1 MLSIYKCSCASAIDF
16 AAEELRRYL
25 RMMMPEGG
33 HIAIKQ
39 ADGVT
44 DGICLG
50 LLSELGLPDG
60 DVEDPHMDEILY
72 ADVQKTRGI
81 IAGNNP
87 RAVLLAVYE
96 YLRAQGC
103 RWLFPGVDGEYIPE
117 REALAPVSFRKKPS
131 CRYRAFANAAA
142 TSQQATLAMIDFL
155 PKIGMNT
162 FMFEFRIPT
171 HYTDSYYNHLHN
183 QKNRPP
189 EPVTPRTIL
198 AWKRSAESEVDR
210 RGLLFHDVGHGFCV
224 DAFGID
230 SSLSWYESD
239 ERHIPEGARQ
249 YLAEVDGHR
258 GFFHGVPI
266 NTNFCMSD
274 PTARRKVAEC
284 VADYAEHHENVDLL
298 HVWLADGFNNHCECK
313 NCQKKSP
320 SDWYVDTLND
330 IDAVLSARALPT
342 KIVFLAYVDTVW
354 APECT
359 AFHNPDRFVF
369 MLAPFTRRYYDTIP
383 KDGINVNT
391 PPYVRN
397 RIYLPRT
404 LEEFLA
410 FYRDWQKVFSGPAF
424 AFEYHFCWVQFRDFS
439 KLGVARLIYDE
450 VHLYKS
456 LGINGIVEDGDLRPF
471 LPNGIQLYTLA
482 RSLFDLD
489 TPYGEIVEDYFSHLY
504 GKDHALFHSFLQE
517 IGEVFDWKYFSE
529 LAPKDARVSKFYSP
543 EAAEALKKAPELIAR
558 GRALVREHFNS
569 EIRVQT
575 VAVRLFSHYLDLL
588 EKTAELMIKK
598 AIGDDRE
605 ATRLLEAFKEEFGRR
620 ECEIEPYFNH
630 NCFFNFLHYVVVG
643 HTSNIDY
650 IE

>member
-1 MLSIYKCSCASAIDF
+1 MLSINKCSAASAIDF

-33 HIAIKQ
+33 HIAVGY
-39 ADGVT
+39 APGATEGFRV
-44 DGICLG
+44 G
-50 LLSELGLPDG
+50 LLSDLGLFDR
-60 DVEDPHMDEILY
+60 DVADPEMDEILY
-72 ADVQKTRGI
+72 ADTDTAGGI

-117 REALAPVSFRKKPS
+117 REGLLPVTFRKKPS

-142 TSQQATLAMIDFL
+142 TSQQATIAMIDFL

-189 EPVTPRTIL
+189 EPVTPRQIL
-198 AWKRSAESEVDR
+198 SWKRSAESEVDR

-239 ERHIPEGARQ
+239 ECHIPEDMRQ
-249 YLAEVDGHR
+249 YLAEVGGHR
-258 GFFHGVPI
+258 GFFRGVPI
-266 NTNFCMSD
+266 NTNFCMSN
-274 PTARRKVAEC
+274 PTARKMVARC
-284 VADYAEHHENVDLL
+284 VADYAENHENVDLL
-298 HVWLADGFNNHCECK
+298 HVWLADGINNHCECAD
-313 NCQKKSP
+313 CKKKIP
-320 SDWYVDTLND
+320 TDFYIDMLND
-330 IDAVLSARALPT
+330 IDEEMSARNIPT
-342 KIVFLAYVDTVW
+342 KVVFLAYVDIVW
-354 APECT
+354 APEST
-359 AFHNPDRFVF
+359 ALKNPDRFVF

-383 KDGINVNT
+383 KDGIKVKN

-397 RIYLPRT
+397 KIYLPKT
-404 LEEFLA
+404 LEEYLA
-410 FYRDWQKVFSGPAF
+410 FYNDWRKMFKGPAF

-439 KLGVARLIYDE
+439 KLGAARVIYDE

-456 LGINGIVEDGDLRPF
+456 MGIDGIVEDGDLRPF
-471 LPNGIQLYTLA
+471 LPNGIQLYTLGRA
-482 RSLFDLD
+482 LFDTE
-489 TPYGEIVEDYFSHLY
+489 TPFDEIVTDYFSHLY
-504 GKDHALFHSFLQE
+504 GKDHARFRAFLE
-517 IGEVFDWKYFSE
+517 GINEVFDWRYFSE
-529 LAPKDARVSKFYSP
+529 LGSENAKVGKFYSP
-543 EAAEALKKAPELIAR
+543 RAAGKLSSAAALIAE

-588 EKTAELMIKK
+588 EKTAEVMAAK
-598 AIGDDRE
+598 AMGKDEE
-605 ATRLLEAFKEEFGRR
+605 ATRLLDTFKEEFGRR

-630 NCFFNFLHYVVVG
+630 NCYFNFLHYIVVG
-643 HTSNIDY
+643 HSSHIDY
-650 IE
+650 LG